1 MREASVLPGSGGRRW
16 GCLKIPIL
24 HACPSAAVW
33 RAASLTPS
41 CSLPPHLALPPDRCS
56 LLPSELQSPGFGP
69 SRLGWPGLPGPG
81 QEFGFSSDR
90 LLLGAMEEWTEHSF
104 TSSPHPTASGLC
116 FTKLTVARSPQG
128 FPSSRPACSSLLP
141 LPKPWMVKV
150 GAGSLCGVD
159 RVGGQGSGETRRK
172 IRERQQDRKTRMR
185 ERNKAEKRVQ
195 QGHPLHYCNVSEGDR
210 PGDIDFGKGRVT
222 EAASR
227 TDVPVQRIVVL
238 GSDGLGSLVTR
249 S

>member
-1 MREASVLPGSGGRRW
+1 M
-16 GCLKIPIL
+16 
-24 HACPSAAVW
+24 
-33 RAASLTPS
+33 
-41 CSLPPHLALPPDRCS
+41 
-56 LLPSELQSPGFGP
+56 
-69 SRLGWPGLPGPG
+69 
-81 QEFGFSSDR
+81 
-90 LLLGAMEEWTEHSF
+90 
-104 TSSPHPTASGLC
+104 
-116 FTKLTVARSPQG
+116 
-128 FPSSRPACSSLLP
+128 
-141 LPKPWMVKV
+141 
-150 GAGSLCGVD
+150 D

-172 IRERQQDRKTRMR
+172 IRERQQDRKTRVR